1 MAIEIH
7 GTIKPKNSGG
17 FPIVEARDVLMPDG
31 TRLSQLQGG
40 GGVSSWNDLTDKP
53 FYVETFSDEC
63 SLDTLPEVYFQ
74 VLDEKFY
81 KVFDL
86 TPTIHQYLSGTM
98 VMNTGENIYTGT
110 VAESANISELND
122 QVYHDAGT
130 GMLVARTAGS
140 ITDGE
145 ITADIPEPG
154 IYMVLEG
161 AIAGASLAL
170 SYDVIKKIDYRVLP
184 DGEAITSQTDV
195 FPEQELT
202 SVLEDEAENT
212 YVIPLAS
219 DTIPL
224 TAGEQYTVVWDGATY
239 ECTAVDLSSDVGI
252 SGAAYLGDP
261 SADTGNYPFC
271 FIYFPGDSQGIFC
284 HSDTVATT
292 HTVRVCHVAAAT
304 GPALLPTVTAR
315 DNGKLI
321 AVVDGKW
328 TAVAVADSP
337 VAAFVDAYI
346 NEALGGDY

>member
-86 TPTIHQYLSGTM
+86 TPTIHQYLSATM
-98 VMNTGENIYTGT
+98 VFSDGTGVETAPA
-110 VAESANISELND
+110 AETADIVEISQ
-122 QVYHDAGT
+122 QVYMHLGS
-130 GMLVARTAGS
+130 GLLVALAAGS
-140 ITDGE
+140 IEDGE
-145 ITADIPEPG
+145 ITAEIPEPG
-154 IYMVLEG
+154 CYMALEA
-161 AIAGASLAL
+161 AIPGVSMGL
-170 SYDVIKKIDYRVLP
+170 SYDVVKKIDYRVLP

-224 TAGEQYTVVWDGATY
+224 TAGEQYTVVWDGVIY

-292 HTVRVCHVAAAT
+292 HTVRVCQVAAAT
-304 GPALLPTVTAR
+304 GPALLPTVTAQ